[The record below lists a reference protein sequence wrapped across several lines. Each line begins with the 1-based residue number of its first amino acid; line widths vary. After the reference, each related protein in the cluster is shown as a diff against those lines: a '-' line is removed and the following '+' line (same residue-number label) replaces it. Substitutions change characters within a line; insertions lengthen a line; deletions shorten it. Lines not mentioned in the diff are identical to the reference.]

1 MEDYDTTFAG
11 RAIAEFVD
19 DLSNWYV
26 RLSRRRFWDG
36 DPAAFDTLRDCLL
49 GVSKLLAPLTPFV
62 TDEIYD
68 NLDGGEPSIHLCDF
82 PEPGRARR
90 GARVATCRWCATRSS
105 WGARRAPTRR

>member
-36 DPAAFDTLRDCLL
+36 DPAAFATLRNCLL
-49 GVSKLLAPLTPFV
+49 DVAKLLAPLTPFV
-62 TDEIYD
+62 ADEIYD
-68 NLDGGEPSIHLCDF
+68 NLDGT
-82 PEPGRARR
+82 RAV
-90 GARVATCRWCATRSS
+90 GAPVRL
-105 WGARRAPTRR
+105 P

>member
-1 MEDYDTTFAG
+1 MDDYDTTFAG

-36 DPAAFDTLRDCLL
+36 DPAAFATLRDCLL
-49 GVSKLLAPLTPFV
+49 GASKLLAPLTPFV

-68 NLDGGEPSIHLCDF
+68 NLDGARALDPPVRL
-82 PEPGRARR
+82 PRARRARR
-90 GARVATCRWCATRSS
+90 GARVADAG
-105 WGARRAPTRR
+105 GARRG